1 MEGIRIGRISALHY
15 EAGTARIFYTDKN
28 ENTTAELPL
37 LSAEYFMPEVDDLVL
52 VLHLPN
58 GTEAG
63 FVLGRFWSDI
73 NKPPEGKRGLYRKDL
88 SRTAGKAM
96 MRYAEDEDQ
105 TDVVMPNLRVKTT
118 ELEIETQEVRGNGKA
133 IDFQGNAIS
142 MEGTANVTVE
152 GGAVTFSGN
161 TVTISGGTVSIS
173 GGAVSI
179 SGTVNISGSGDV
191 LLDGISLKNHTH
203 TCNAIGSQSSK
214 AN

>member
-1 MEGIRIGRISALHY
+1 MEGIRIGRISALNY
-15 EAGTARIFYTDKN
+15 EAGTARIFYTDKS

-58 GTEAG
+58 GTAAG

-96 MRYAEDEDQ
+96 MRYAEDEEQ
-105 TDVVMPNLRVKTT
+105 ADVVMPNLRVATT
-118 ELEIETQEVRGNGKA
+118 ELEIETQAVRGNGET
-133 IDFQGNAIS
+133 IGFQGNTVNLQ
-142 MEGTANVTVE
+142 GTANVTVE
-152 GGAVTFSGN
+152 GGTVAFSGN
-161 TVTISGGTVSIS
+161 TVTISGG
-173 GGAVSI
+173 AVTI

-203 TCNAIGSQSSK
+203 ICSTSGSQSSK